1 MRSFIALSL
10 VVGLSA
16 PAWARPDGNND
27 RPPPPSMMRSDVQM
41 RMPVDGRADTVA
53 PMRESRPEPWQRA
66 TNEVARPQ
74 VDRAPTGAQR
84 MDLPLKS
91 DVMQK
96 AHPGDQREVTGKPQA
111 LDARVQNQKPVDDR
125 MGRPEMKPA
134 LPIKTDVMMKQQ
146 HGDNRDSSTA
156 PSGSAAKQA
165 GAQKPAAAQHKPAT
179 ADMTPHDRE
188 MLCKMAGLCMPQ
200 AHATDDVEDKTE

>member
-10 VVGLSA
+10 VAGLTA
-16 PAWARPDGNND
+16 PAWARPDNND

-41 RMPVDGRADTVA
+41 RLPVDGRGDTMA
-53 PMRESRPEPWQRA
+53 PMRESRPEPWQRP
-66 TNEVARPQ
+66 TNEAARPQ

-96 AHPGDQREVTGKPQA
+96 AHPGDRREENAKPQA
-111 LDARVQNQKPVDDR
+111 LDARVQNQKPAGDR
-125 MGRPEMKPA
+125 MGRPEAKPA
-134 LPIKTDVMMKQQ
+134 LPIKIDVMMKQQ
-146 HGDNRDSSTA
+146 HGDNGDSSTA
-156 PSGSAAKQA
+156 PAGSAAKPVGAKQPA
-165 GAQKPAAAQHKPAT
+165 GQQQRPAT
-179 ADMTPHDRE
+179 AGMTPHDRQ
-188 MLCKMAGLCMPQ
+188 MLCKMAGLCLPQ

>member
-1 MRSFIALSL
+1 MRSLIALSF
-10 VVGLSA
+10 VVGLAA

-41 RMPVDGRADTVA
+41 RMPVDGRGDTMA

-84 MDLPLKS
+84 MDLPFKA

-96 AHPGDQREVTGKPQA
+96 AHPGDAREMTPRPQA
-111 LDARVQNQKPVDDR
+111 LDARAQAQTPASDR
-125 MGRPEMKPA
+125 MGRPEAKPA

-146 HGDNRDSSTA
+146 HGDNRDGATA
-156 PSGSAAKQA
+156 SPSGSAGKQTAA
-165 GAQKPAAAQHKPAT
+165 GAQAK
-179 ADMTPHDRE
+179 MTPKDRE
-188 MLCKMAGLCMPQ
+188 MLCKMAGLCLPQ
-200 AHATDDVEDKTE
+200 ARATDDVEDKTE